1 MVEEIRKSNVC
12 KAITIYAIY
21 HAIRSYY
28 NLVPRGPNLLS
39 SLRLCNDMSSSL
51 ARITNGCLHVTTI
64 IE

>member
-1 MVEEIRKSNVC
+1 MKIR

-39 SLRLCNDMSSSL
+39 SLRLCNYMSSSL
-51 ARITNGCLHVTTI
+51 ARITNERLHVVTI
-64 IE
+64 MKYMMKM